1 MPLPDIKQY
10 TSLDN
15 IAAELDEDQLNKIAS
30 KLIDQIE
37 KDDQSRSKWLEDND
51 KWLELAQQ
59 VTEPKS
65 YPWPNAANVKFPLLS
80 TASIQFHARA
90 YPALLGSR
98 DIAKCRII
106 GKTDDKRR
114 ARADRVGRF
123 ISTQVID
130 LMDGWSEEM
139 DRLLFILPIVGLAY
153 KKTYYSGLRET
164 IKSELVSARDVII
177 NYHAN
182 DYSRA
187 RITHRIWQDQ
197 NEILEYIN
205 SDLYLDVDL
214 NPPEDSMVPGTRD
227 IAQGFT
233 PIADDELSPFEI
245 YESHCWL
252 DLDED
257 GYKEPYIV
265 TIVKNLSKVVR
276 IVARWEDWGIK
287 TRGNKITRIEPI
299 EYFTAYRF
307 LPDPDSKVYALGF
320 GKLLGPTN
328 EAVNSLINLL
338 IDSGHLATLQGG
350 FLSRGVRVKGGSV
363 RFKPGEWLQ
372 VQSTGDD
379 LRNGIFP
386 LPVKEPS
393 STLFQLLGL
402 LINSG
407 KDLST
412 VQDINV
418 GRNPGQNQP
427 FATTQEVIQQGE
439 KVFNGIYK
447 RVYSALS
454 NELQKIYLLNR
465 THLRDIDYINI
476 LDIDLQ
482 NPAEAEASVQNDFEL
497 ESMDMVPSA
506 EPDLIMETQKIQRA
520 NALAAKAA
528 QGLPVNVQVVT
539 RRLLEAE
546 GHENIEE
553 LMTMPPPQPSL
564 EEQELQLEREKFEHQ
579 KMVDQA
585 NIQILAHK
593 TENQALR
600 DKLAAIAGIKKVEIE
615 EKRVEAEIDRDA
627 LDHIHKDR
635 DEGIRIMEKQVEA
648 TLKEMDI
655 NSKERQ
661 AELKVKSANTRKSGD

>member
-1 MPLPDIKQY
+1 MSLDIKAL
-10 TSLDN
+10 TGETN
-15 IAAELDEDQLNKIAS
+15 IATKLDEDELAKIAS
-30 KLIDQIE
+30 KLIEQIE
-37 KDDQSRSKWLEDND
+37 KDDQSRDKWLEDND

-65 YPWPNAANVKFPLLS
+65 YPWPNAANIKFPLLS

-90 YPALLGSR
+90 YPALLGSK

-106 GKTDDKRR
+106 GKTDDMRR
-114 ARADRVGRF
+114 ARAERVGRF

-130 LMDGWSEEM
+130 LMDGWTEEM

-153 KKTYYSGLRET
+153 KKTYYSSLKET
-164 IKSELVSARDVII
+164 ARSELVSARDVII

-182 DYSRA
+182 DFSRA
-187 RITHRIWQDQ
+187 RITHRLWQDQ
-197 NEILEYIN
+197 NEIVEYIN

-214 NPPEDSMVPGTRD
+214 TPPEDSEVPGTRD

-233 PIADDELSPFEI
+233 QVADDELTPFEV

-265 TIVKNLSKVVR
+265 TILKDQSKVLR
-276 IVARWEDWGIK
+276 IVARWEDWGLTI
-287 TRGNKITRIEPI
+287 RDNKVIRIEPT

-393 STLFQLLGL
+393 NVLFQLLGL

-427 FATTQEVIQQGE
+427 FATTQEVIAQGE

-447 RVYSALS
+447 RIYSSLS
-454 NELQKIYLLNR
+454 KELQKLYLLNR
-465 THLRDIDYINI
+465 THLTDLDYINI
-476 LDIDLQ
+476 LDLDLQ
-482 NPAEAEASVQNDFEL
+482 NPAEAQATVEADFNL
-497 ESMDMVPSA
+497 DGMDMVPSA
-506 EPDLIMETQKIQRA
+506 EPDLVLETQKIQRA
-520 NALAAKAA
+520 NALAAKAVN
-528 QGLPVNVQVVT
+528 GLPLNVQVVT
-539 RRLLEAE
+539 RRMLEAE

-553 LMTMPPPQPSL
+553 LMTLPPPQPSL

-585 NIQILAHK
+585 NLQILAHK

-600 DKLAAIAGIKKVEIE
+600 DKLSALAGMKKVEIE
-615 EKRVEAEIDRDA
+615 ERRVEAEIDRDA
-627 LDHIHKDR
+627 SEHLHKER
-635 DEGIRIMEKQVEA
+635 DESLRIMEGQVEM
-648 TLKEMDI
+648 TLKQMELE
-655 NSKERQ
+655 SKERQ
-661 AELKVKSANTRKSGD
+661 AKEKVKNASTGKSGD